1 MMNVNIKELI
11 LMYAPTIIM
20 AVSVVLN
27 YLKTF
32 KALKTNV
39 KNMENSKSVK
49 SLNKKIGDLQ
59 FEIVSRS
66 KYLVELKQSNEKLM
80 SKIEELNK
88 RIETIELNK
97 VETIVKEKAIEL
109 EKDNETEYKKD
120 EEIKEAWYN
129 F

>member
-1 MMNVNIKELI
+1 MINIKEMI
-11 LMYAPTIIM
+11 LMYAPTILM
-20 AVSVVLN
+20 AVSVILN

-49 SLNKKIGDLQ
+49 TLNKGIGDLQ

-88 RIETIELNK
+88 KIETIEFNK
-97 VETIVKEKAIEL
+97 VETIVKEEVIEL

-120 EEIKEAWYN
+120 QEIKEA
-129 F
+129 

>member
-1 MMNVNIKELI
+1 MINIKEMI
-11 LMYAPTIIM
+11 LMYAPTILM
-20 AVSVVLN
+20 AVSVILN

-49 SLNKKIGDLQ
+49 SLNKGIGDLQ

-97 VETIVKEKAIEL
+97 VETIVKEEVIEL

-120 EEIKEAWYN
+120 EEIKEA
-129 F
+129 

>member
-1 MMNVNIKELI
+1 MMNINIKELV
-11 LMYAPTIIM
+11 LMYAPTILM

-88 RIETIELNK
+88 RIETVELNK
-97 VETIVKEKAIEL
+97 VETIVKKEVIEL

-120 EEIKEAWYN
+120 QEIKEA
-129 F
+129 

>member
-120 EEIKEAWYN
+120 EEIKEA
-129 F
+129 

>member
-1 MMNVNIKELI
+1 MINIKEMI
-11 LMYAPTIIM
+11 LMYAPTILM
-20 AVSVVLN
+20 AVSVILN

-49 SLNKKIGDLQ
+49 SLNKGIGDLQ

-66 KYLVELKQSNEKLM
+66 KYLIDLKNSNEKLM
-80 SKIEELNK
+80 LKIEELNK
-88 RIETIELNK
+88 RIDN
-97 VETIVKEKAIEL
+97 IEL

-120 EEIKEAWYN
+120 QEIKEA
-129 F
+129 

>member
-1 MMNVNIKELI
+1 MINIKEMI
-11 LMYAPTIIM
+11 LMYAPTILM
-20 AVSVVLN
+20 AVSVILN

-49 SLNKKIGDLQ
+49 SLNKGIGDLQ

-80 SKIEELNK
+80 TKIEELNK

-120 EEIKEAWYN
+120 QEIKEA
-129 F
+129 

>member
-1 MMNVNIKELI
+1 MINIKEMI
-11 LMYAPTIIM
+11 LMYAPTILM
-20 AVSVVLN
+20 AVSVILN

-49 SLNKKIGDLQ
+49 TLNKGIGDLQ

-88 RIETIELNK
+88 RIETVELNK
-97 VETIVKEKAIEL
+97 VETIVKEEVIEL

-120 EEIKEAWYN
+120 EEIKEA
-129 F
+129 

>member
-49 SLNKKIGDLQ
+49 SLNQKIGDLQ

-66 KYLVELKQSNEKLM
+66 KYLLELKQMKN
-80 SKIEELNK
+80 
-88 RIETIELNK
+88 
-97 VETIVKEKAIEL
+97 
-109 EKDNETEYKKD
+109 
-120 EEIKEAWYN
+120 
-129 F
+129 

>member
-1 MMNVNIKELI
+1 MINIKEMI
-11 LMYAPTIIM
+11 LMYAPTILM
-20 AVSVVLN
+20 AVSVILN

-49 SLNKKIGDLQ
+49 SLNKGIGDLQ

-66 KYLVELKQSNEKLM
+66 KYLVELKNSNEKLM
-80 SKIEELNK
+80 LKIEELNK
-88 RIETIELNK
+88 RIDNIELNK
-97 VETIVKEKAIEL
+97 VETIVKEEVIEL

-120 EEIKEAWYN
+120 EEIKEA
-129 F
+129 

>member
-1 MMNVNIKELI
+1 MMNINIKELI
-11 LMYAPTIIM
+11 LMYAPTILM

-88 RIETIELNK
+88 RIETVELNK
-97 VETIVKEKAIEL
+97 VETIVKEEVIEM
-109 EKDNETEYKKD
+109 EKDNETEYEKD
-120 EEIKEAWYN
+120 QEIKEA
-129 F
+129 